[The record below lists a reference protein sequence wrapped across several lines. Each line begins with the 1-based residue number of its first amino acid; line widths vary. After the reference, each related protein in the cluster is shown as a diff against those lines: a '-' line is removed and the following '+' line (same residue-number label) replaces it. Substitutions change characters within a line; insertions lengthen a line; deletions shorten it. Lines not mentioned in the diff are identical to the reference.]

1 MPLFHRTSMRSTT
14 TLFCAALLAVAS
26 AAHGKTLID
35 VQFSNGASHT
45 QSGAAVVGASGD
57 TWNNFVSGQA
67 GSGSLVDTTNTA
79 SGVNLT
85 FSANNFWEADST
97 YTRFTGQPDANL
109 MQGYLVGYGGQS
121 DIALA
126 FTGLAAGQEYGFW
139 VYTQGDD
146 NSRGRSIGLSANG
159 GAAAIATQTN
169 ASSFVPGDNYV
180 YLTAFADQNGDLDL
194 LGHDLNG
201 EANINGVQ
209 LMAVPEPS
217 QMVLLM
223 AGGMFLAGAAV
234 RRKNRAR

>member
-1 MPLFHRTSMRSTT
+1 MRSTT

-57 TWNNFVSGQA
+57 TWNNFVTGQA

-79 SGVNLT
+79 SGVSLA

-109 MQGYLVGYGGQS
+109 MQGYLVGYAGQA
-121 DIALA
+121 DIALS
-126 FTGLAAGQEYGFW
+126 FTGLTAGQEYSFW

-146 NSRGRSIGLSANG
+146 NSRGRSISLSANG

-169 ASSFVPGDNYV
+169 TGSFVLGDNYV
-180 YLTAFADQNGDLDL
+180 YLTAVADRNGDVEIF
-194 LGHDLNG
+194 GHDLVG

-209 LMAVPEPS
+209 LTAVPEPS
-217 QMVLLM
+217 EIVLLM
-223 AGGMFLAGAAV
+223 AGGLLLAGAAV
-234 RRKNRAR
+234 RRNRAR

>member
-1 MPLFHRTSMRSTT
+1 MRSTT

-26 AAHGKTLID
+26 AAHGKALID
-35 VQFSNGASHT
+35 VQFSNGASHA
-45 QSGAAVVGASGD
+45 QSGAAVVGTGGD
-57 TWNNFVSGQA
+57 TWNNFTTGQA
-67 GSGSLVDTTNTA
+67 GHGSLVDVSNTA
-79 SGVNLT
+79 SGVSLT

-97 YTRFTGQPDANL
+97 YTRFTGAADANL

-121 DIALA
+121 DISLA
-126 FTGLAAGQEYGFW
+126 FSGLAAGQEYGFW

-159 GAAAIATQTN
+159 GAYAISTQTN
-169 ASSFVPGDNYV
+169 ASSFVLGDNVV
-180 YLTAFADQNGDLDL
+180 YLTAFADRNGDIDL
-194 LGHDLNG
+194 VGHDLAG

-217 QMVLLM
+217 EMVLLM
-223 AGGMFLAGAAV
+223 AGVALLAGAAV